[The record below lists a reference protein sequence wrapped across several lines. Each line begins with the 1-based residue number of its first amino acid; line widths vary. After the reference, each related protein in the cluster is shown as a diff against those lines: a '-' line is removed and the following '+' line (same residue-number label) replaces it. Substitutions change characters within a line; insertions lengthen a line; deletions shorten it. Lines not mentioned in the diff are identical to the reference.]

1 MANRE
6 IKTTLKL
13 EGEQQYKKA
22 MTDAANSI
30 KVLNSE
36 QKLAAAQFEAT
47 GNKEQYLADKTDI
60 LKRKIAEQQ
69 KAVKAAQEAV
79 TKLKEKGVDPT
90 NKAMQTWQT
99 KLNTS
104 KAYLTT
110 LQSQLNATESELSQ
124 QEQAFDNAGQ
134 AAIDYGEQLHG
145 IGGGINFQNTISSLD
160 SIQGKLNAALDVVK
174 RTIQGVWDAEKEAG
188 MWADNIITEASRAQ
202 LDVETYQSWQ
212 YAANFIDTQVDDII
226 SSQDRLL
233 KAMSSDNEDI
243 AKTFNRLGVNTK
255 DEYGNLR
262 DTNTVF
268 WEIIEALGQ
277 VEDAYG
283 ETLTITDKNQIAQDL
298 FGRGFRD
305 LVPLI
310 TAGKDEW
317 DKYVQEGRAF
327 ATVSEENVRKL
338 GQLDDSRLQFES
350 RMEATKN
357 TFLAEISPAFTSV
370 LDSMSRMLDAFNE
383 WLDSEE
389 GQAAMG
395 ELSAA
400 IQELLESFTT
410 DDFEGIVKGAAE
422 ALKKLKEVLRWI
434 ADNSGTVAKAIA
446 AISGAVVGIEVSK
459 TVLEMLALM
468 KAIKWTS
475 MAKGAGELATAVG
488 AGGAGKAVAAGGAL
502 PWLKQT
508 ATNVKNW
515 AGKTATA
522 AGAALKTALTKTLT
536 GITQWGGPAAIGA
549 MYAAT
554 LTAPVWGTYAAE
566 RRDFGSYLDERK
578 KTEETIRL
586 AGDKKLIEMQELY
599 AKFVQMAEKGE
610 ALNEQDVESIIAA
623 RAEIEKITGKS
634 YSSAM
639 DEITEYFNSGI
650 HDASTEYEWEMAL
663 GQMIAD
669 LGEAIRTGSASI
681 GTDMAAGIDAN
692 AHVAIERAKGLA
704 QEIASILTAS
714 YNLGSYVG
722 VGGSGY
728 GGYGRPT
735 YAPYSGMI
743 NANIVMDK
751 TVVGR
756 MTAPAVSGTIAAEVR
771 AAGGRP

>member
-47 GNKEQYLADKTDI
+47 GNKEQFLADKTDI

-79 TKLKEKGVDPT
+79 TKLKEKGVDPN

-134 AAIDYGEQLHG
+134 AAVDYGEQLHG
-145 IGGGINFQNTISSLD
+145 IGGGINFQNTIASLE
-160 SIQGKLNAALDVVK
+160 SIQGKLNTALNAVTSVI
-174 RTIQGVWDAEKEAG
+174 RGIADAELEAAN
-188 MWADNIITEASRAQ
+188 WADGILTEAQKAQ
-202 LDVETYQSWQ
+202 LDVETYQSWV
-212 YAANFIDTQVDDII
+212 YAAQFIDTQVNDII
-226 SSQDRLL
+226 NAQNRLL
-233 KAMSSDNEDI
+233 KQMQSTSDET
-243 AKTFNRLGVNTK
+243 AETFNRLGVETRTAN
-255 DEYGNLR
+255 GALR
-262 DTNTVF
+262 DTNDVF
-268 WEIIEALGQ
+268 WDVIDALGKT
-277 VEDAYG
+277 EDAHG
-283 ETLTITDKNQIAQDL
+283 NVITETEKDAIAQEL
-298 FGRGFRD
+298 FGKSYRE
-305 LVPLI
+305 LLPLI
-310 TAGKDEW
+310 NAGSKAW
-317 DKYVQEGRAF
+317 NAYVEEGREF
-327 ATVSEENVRKL
+327 ALVSEDDVRAL
-338 GQLDDSRLQFES
+338 GELNDAHDRLTS
-350 RMEATKN
+350 TMEATK
-357 TFLAEISPAFTSV
+357 TTLLAKLAPAFTGAANAATK
-370 LDSMSRMLDAFNE
+370 LIDDFNRWTE
-383 WLDSEE
+383 TEE
-389 GQAAMG
+389 GKESIDGLASSVG
-395 ELSAA
+395 ELLGTFTEGDFSGVVNMAADAIRTLNNVLGWIKQHSSA
-400 IQELLESFTT
+400 IIT
-410 DDFEGIVKGAAE
+410 
-422 ALKKLKEVLRWI
+422 ALITIK
-434 ADNSGTVAKAIA
+434 
-446 AISGAVVGIEVSK
+446 GAVVGISVTK
-459 TVLEMLALM
+459 TFLQMLQLV
-468 KAIKWTS
+468 KSIQWLNV
-475 MAKGAGELATAVG
+475 AKGAKSLGE
-488 AGGAGKAVAAGGAL
+488 
-502 PWLKQT
+502 
-508 ATNVKNW
+508 
-515 AGKTATA
+515 A
-522 AGAALKTALTKTLT
+522 AGASGT
-536 GITQWGGPAAIGA
+536 GKAASWLANLGSKLAPAAIPA
-549 MYAAT
+549 AIAAT
-554 LTAPVWGTYAAE
+554 YAGIITAPVWGTYAAE
-566 RRDFGSYLDERK
+566 RRDFGGYMDERSK
-578 KTEETIRL
+578 VEETIRM
-586 AGDKKLIEMQELY
+586 AGDEKLKQMQDLY
-599 AKFVQMAEKGE
+599 AKFIAMAEKGE

-728 GGYGRPT
+728 GGGRATP
-735 YAPYSGMI
+735 APYAGMI